1 MNLDKI
7 ALVLEGG
14 GVRGFFSAGVFEAFM
29 LKNLTFP
36 YITAVSAGACS
47 VLSYMSHQPLRTR
60 KIIQKYVADSR
71 CFSLH
76 NWLKEGTPLGFD
88 FIFDDLP
95 NKLMPFDY
103 EAFKQYPGILQVGT
117 TDIRSGKSI
126 WFGKEAATKFA
137 FQPVRAS
144 SSLPFISHI
153 VNIGSHP
160 LLDGAILNPIPYQ
173 KARRAGYKK
182 FVFVLTRNAGYRK
195 KSSIPQI
202 ILKTW
207 YKDYP
212 KLWELMEQRPQKYNE
227 LLAEVE
233 ALEAAGQAV
242 IIRPETPIEMNR
254 LDLNENRLLDL
265 HDHGI
270 GCGLEAYAKIMDL
283 YHSDLV

>member
-14 GVRGFFSAGVFEAFM
+14 GVRGFFSAGVCEAFM
-29 LKNLTFP
+29 LKDLIFP

-71 CFSLH
+71 CFSLR
-76 NWLKEGTPLGFD
+76 NWLKDGNALGFD
-88 FIFDDLP
+88 FIFNDIP
-95 NKLMPFDY
+95 NELLPFDY
-103 EAFKQYPGILQVGT
+103 DTYNKYPGILQVGT

-137 FQPVRAS
+137 FEPVRAS

-153 VNIGSHP
+153 VKIGSHP
-160 LLDGAILNPIPYQ
+160 LLDGAILTPIPYQ
-173 KARRAGYKK
+173 KAMRAGYKK
-182 FVFVLTRNAGYRK
+182 FVFVLTRNAGYEK
-195 KSSIPQI
+195 NSSVPRI

-212 KLWELMEQRPQKYNE
+212 KLWDIMEQRPKKYN
-227 LLAEVE
+227 
-233 ALEAAGQAV
+233 ALIKDIEQMERDGCAV
-242 IIRPETPIEMNR
+242 IIRPETPLALNR
-254 LDLNENRLLDL
+254 LDMNPDKLLEL

-270 GCGLEAYAKIMDL
+270 GCGLEAYAKIMEL
-283 YHSDLV
+283 YQRKID